1 MGLKPQNSVDG
12 LWHNKDFVYD
22 IYKLDVHLVIENL
35 TLGSTRVCVTEL
47 VKEFVLVTVM
57 PVRKF
62 TFCLRVP
69 LVLFVL
75 FVGAEWD
82 LELFV
87 LVSDVSHGSVF
98 GLVRSV
104 AHNCMQIVEVLLT
117 VFCLLSSIF

>member
-1 MGLKPQNSVDG
+1 M
-12 LWHNKDFVYD
+12 
-22 IYKLDVHLVIENL
+22 II
-35 TLGSTRVCVTEL
+35 TEL
-47 VKEFVLVTVM
+47 IQEFILMTVM

-82 LELFV
+82 FELFV
-87 LVSDVSHGSVF
+87 LVSDVSHDSVF

-104 AHNCMQIVEVLLT
+104 AHNCMQIVKVVLT
-117 VFCLLSSIF
+117 VICLLGAIF